1 MRSTAF
7 KMFTVLLGSVLL
19 LSTSSFKGPEKPVKP
34 AKYTGHWISLSGGE
48 YYEMGKAD
56 ISEDAFEKDSKGKIT
71 GIDHEKVKSKFNYK
85 EGSKVN
91 GKNAEKTYF
100 VIGVDESSSENATNM
115 ESLVSSYPR
124 LLTANCTVDLQETRC
139 NYVRAIAVC
148 MGYTYPGWT
157 TYPGACTSGN
167 NGFCLAYMIGYVYQ
181 APYMYYILCANT
193 NN

>member
-1 MRSTAF
+1 MRSTAL
-7 KMFTVLLGSVLL
+7 KMFTVLLGSVIL

-100 VIGVDESSSENATNM
+100 VIGVDESSSENATNT

-124 LLTANCTVDLQETRC
+124 LLTANCTVETAGTQC
-139 NYVRAIAVC
+139 NYVRAIYAC
-148 MGYTYPGWT
+148 MNYPIGGWT
-157 TYPGACTSGN
+157 TAGPNCIQGN
-167 NGFCLAYMIGYVYQ
+167 NGYCLAYKVGETIM
-181 APYMYYILCANT
+181 APPYMYYILCS